1 MPLSIADAERT
12 LSLLWEFK
20 QYVEEEESDIALNT
34 AISLMTGFCSEILPA
49 VSRCRACSQSA
60 GAASRSN
67 VVELECNPAERLGI
81 CLDVATPQHSAAY
94 SQTLIMISL
103 VKPGSV
109 AHKSG
114 LLNAGDQVLKING
127 HSLTWA
133 SLRRAR

>member
-20 QYVEEEESDIALNT
+20 QYAEEEESDAALNT
-34 AISLMTGFCSEILPA
+34 AISLLTGFCSEILPA
-49 VSRCRACSQSA
+49 VTRCGVGVQST
-60 GAASRSN
+60 GVTRSN

-81 CLDVATPQHSAAY
+81 CLDVATPQYSTAY
-94 SQTLIMISL
+94 SQTFIMISL
-103 VKPGSV
+103 IKPGSV
-109 AHKSG
+109 AHKSE

-127 HSLTWA
+127 HALTWA